1 MNNKEKG
8 NLGEKIAYKYLIQK
22 GFKVLDTNYRIR
34 SGEVDIIAKFEDELV
49 FVEVKSRMD
58 LRFGHGRDA
67 INNKKIK
74 KITNTAKHYIFA
86 KKFYDSKIRF
96 DVIEV
101 YFMDKKINH
110 IENAF

>member
-8 NLGEKIAYKYLIQK
+8 NLGEKIACKFLIQK
-22 GFKVLDTNYRIR
+22 GFKVLDTNYRIK

-58 LRFGHGRDA
+58 LRFGYGRDA

-74 KITNTAKHYIFA
+74 KITNTAKHYIFS